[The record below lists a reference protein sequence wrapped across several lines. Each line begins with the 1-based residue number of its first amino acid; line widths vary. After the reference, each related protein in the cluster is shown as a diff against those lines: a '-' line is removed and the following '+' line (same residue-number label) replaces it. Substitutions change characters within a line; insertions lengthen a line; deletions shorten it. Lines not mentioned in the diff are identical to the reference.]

1 MDTLVDSNVLI
12 DVFEQDPSWHDWS
25 VQKLEQGARS
35 GRLLINPLIYAEIS
49 LAFSDSKKLDTLLG
63 THIEREDLPWEAAFV
78 AGRAFEQY
86 RRTGGV
92 KTSPLPDFYIGAH
105 ALTQNHYLL
114 TRDTRRYKTYFPKL
128 KLITP

>member
-25 VQKLEQGARS
+25 ARQLEACSKS

-49 LAFSDSKKLDTLLG
+49 LTFNDIKKLDALLG
-63 THIEREDLPWEAAFV
+63 RHFGREDLPWDAAFL

-86 RRTGGV
+86 RRTGGA

-105 ALTQNHYLL
+105 ALTRHYQLL